1 MLELALDD
9 HTSKPGRTG
18 RVGPVVVILVA
29 VLACGFWIYQGV
41 VRRQRAEWL
50 ATVKSLGLQ
59 ASIVPHASWSSQMMV
74 PGPQSLLERE
84 IVIVMVDSELQ
95 GQALLTAPADCPMD
109 TKIYAFDGLSTKN
122 YTRLEERFQNAVVFT
137 RISE

>member
-1 MLELALDD
+1 MDD
-9 HTSKPGRTG
+9 HTSKPGRNG
-18 RVGPVVVILVA
+18 RSGPVLVILVA

-50 ATVKSLGLQ
+50 ATVKALGLQ
-59 ASIVPHASWSSQMMV
+59 ASIMPHSSWSSQMMV

-95 GQALLTAPADCPMD
+95 GQALLRAPAECPLD
-109 TKIYAFDGLSTKN
+109 TKIYAFNGLSTN
-122 YTRLEERFQNAVVFT
+122 GHSRLEERFQNAVVFT
-137 RISE
+137 RIAN